1 MEKTRSEYSIRF
13 AQMQDMAAI
22 RRLVVKLAIF
32 EKEPEAVTASLEDY
46 NRSFDEGLI
55 HMLVAEIDDEIVG
68 MTLFYDTFSTWKGKM
83 LYLEDFV
90 VNEEH
95 RSKGIGDKLFRETLK
110 AAKDRG
116 CVMMKWQVL
125 DWNTRATKFYLE
137 HGATIEKEWW
147 NGKIIFD

>member
-1 MEKTRSEYSIRF
+1 MKKTIPEFNIRF
-13 AQMQDMAAI
+13 ARKEDMEAI
-22 RRLVVKLAIF
+22 RGLVVKLAIF
-32 EKEPEAVTASLEDY
+32 EKEPEAVTASIDDY
-46 NRSFDEGLI
+46 YRSFEDGLI
-55 HMLVAEIDDEIVG
+55 HMLVAVIMDKIVG

-90 VNEEH
+90 IDEAY
-95 RSKGIGDKLFRETLK
+95 RGQGIGDKLFKETLR

-125 DWNTRATKFYLE
+125 DWNTRATKFYLN

-147 NGKIIFD
+147 NGKIIF